1 MAELADKLL
10 DIFYQNLYDLRVF
23 NDWYKAF
30 DTANHLYWKRYYD
43 IGHQHHEVYKHLCN
57 LSIFNTYFQ

>member
-1 MAELADKLL
+1 MAELAHKLL

-30 DTANHLYWKRYYD
+30 DTANHLYWKR
-43 IGHQHHEVYKHLCN
+43 C
-57 LSIFNTYFQ
+57 TTMT